1 MDCMLKPVRRN
12 EDQLT
17 VPDSFSDMRYI
28 KFRIKSIEKALMEME
43 KFAMLERR
51 NANSR
56 PEAVMRQIEELR
68 SGNHSGGESIRAKKH
83 MNAKREDGHFLGKMQ
98 KPTPEISE
106 ESNDVMTKDIML
118 DQVSDCSSYGLSRRD
133 TLEIDDQMLELWETA
148 NRNGSIDLK
157 VGKARKGVTMPTDH
171 HNIEPVKQRKGKNL
185 STESLVKE
193 LGVDKLE
200 IPKRYVEP
208 DQEVSRRK
216 ILERLDSDAQK
227 LTNLQI
233 TVQDLKRTVEIT
245 GKAKKE
251 KGLELDTVKGQLEE
265 AEGDIMTLFDI
276 NRKLVSHVEDGSLS
290 FDGKSTTES
299 DGNRSLRRRTIS
311 EQARRVSEKI
321 GRLQLEVQKL
331 QFLLLK
337 LDDEKESRG
346 RTRITERKTRV
357 LLRDYLYGG
366 RRTIQKKK
374 KTPFCSCVQPPT
386 TGD

>member
-1 MDCMLKPVRRN
+1 
-12 EDQLT
+12 
-17 VPDSFSDMRYI
+17 
-28 KFRIKSIEKALMEME
+28 
-43 KFAMLERR
+43 
-51 NANSR
+51 
-56 PEAVMRQIEELR
+56 
-68 SGNHSGGESIRAKKH
+68 
-83 MNAKREDGHFLGKMQ
+83 MNAKREDGHFLSKMQ

-133 TLEIDDQMLELWETA
+133 TLEIDDEMLELWETA
-148 NRNGSIDLK
+148 NRNGSIDL
-157 VGKARKGVTMPTDH
+157 
-171 HNIEPVKQRKGKNL
+171 KGKNL

-200 IPKRYVEP
+200 VPKRYAEP
-208 DQEVSRRK
+208 DQEGSRRK

-227 LTNLQI
+227 LTNLHI

-245 GKAKKE
+245 EKAKKG

-265 AEGDIMTLFDI
+265 AEEDIMKLFGI

-290 FDGKSTTES
+290 LDGKSTIES

-321 GRLQLEVQKL
+321 GRWQLEVQKL

-346 RTRITERKTRV
+346 RTRITDRKTRV

-374 KTPFCSCVQPPT
+374 KTPFCSCVQLPT
-386 TGD
+386 RGD